1 MYRTRIVTSAAL
13 FAAAGTLAACG
24 GTDVAAPAS
33 AAAASTSGTSVSG
46 NTPGSNTS
54 DGGWGTSGT
63 PGTPGVVSTAGAL
76 AVGVGSTVS
85 AMSLPVLGNTVT
97 RSAGDAIASI
107 STISRAAADAL
118 SDGLGKTGS
127 TPNPVGTTVAGLGE
141 VVGVTANPVEGL
153 AQTIRALGS
162 GPLAPLAPV
171 TTPVGAALD
180 TVAGGLGAAG
190 NTLGATLASGAV
202 QQVTQPLSSAV
213 TPLVITAGQ
222 TTQQIGATTGLGQPV
237 AGLLGQVGTALATTG
252 SRMGSV
258 SSQPAVGAVGAVVGA
273 LGNTVTNAGGL
284 VNYNGPNGVAPIPG
298 MIVSLAGASVA
309 TVQNGPSSGSSASG
323 PLGGVLSGLG
333 STPLGS
339 LTGALGGTTG
349 AGAASPLAPVTNLV
363 STVTGTLGGAAG
375 GGGSSANPLAPVTS
389 LLGGVTGGVGK

>member
-1 MYRTRIVTSAAL
+1 
-13 FAAAGTLAACG
+13 
-24 GTDVAAPAS
+24 
-33 AAAASTSGTSVSG
+33 
-46 NTPGSNTS
+46 
-54 DGGWGTSGT
+54 
-63 PGTPGVVSTAGAL
+63 
-76 AVGVGSTVS
+76 
-85 AMSLPVLGNTVT
+85 
-97 RSAGDAIASI
+97 
-107 STISRAAADAL
+107 
-118 SDGLGKTGS
+118 
-127 TPNPVGTTVAGLGE
+127 PNPVGTTVAGLGE
-141 VVGVTANPVEGL
+141 VVGATANPVEGL

-171 TTPVGAALD
+171 TTPVGAVLD

-190 NTLGATLASGAV
+190 NTVGATLASGAV

-222 TTQQIGATTGLGQPV
+222 ATQQIGATTGLGQPV

-339 LTGALGGTTG
+339 LTGALGG
-349 AGAASPLAPVTNLV
+349 
-363 STVTGTLGGAAG
+363 
-375 GGGSSANPLAPVTS
+375 
-389 LLGGVTGGVGK
+389 

>member
-13 FAAAGTLAACG
+13 LAAAGMLTACG

-33 AAAASTSGTSVSG
+33 AAASTSGATSAG

-63 PGTPGVVSTAGAL
+63 PGTRGVVSTAGAL

-97 RSAGDAIASI
+97 RSAGDTISSI

-127 TPNPVGTTVAGLGE
+127 TSNPVGTTVAGLGE
-141 VVGVTANPVEGL
+141 VVGTTAIPVTGL

-171 TTPVGAALD
+171 TTPVGAVLD

-190 NTLGATLASGAV
+190 NTVGATLASGAV
-202 QQVTQPLSSAV
+202 QQVTQPLSSVV
-213 TPLVITAGQ
+213 TPLVITADQ
-222 TTQQIGATTGLGQPV
+222 ATQQIGATTGLGQPV

-252 SRMGSV
+252 SRMGAV
-258 SSQPAVGAVGAVVGA
+258 SSQPAVGSVGALVGA

-298 MIVSLAGASVA
+298 LIVSLAGASVA
-309 TVQNGPSSGSSASG
+309 TVQNGPSGGSSTSG

-349 AGAASPLAPVTNLV
+349 AGAASPLGPVTNLV
-363 STVTGTLGGAAG
+363 STVTGTLAGAAG
-375 GGGSSANPLAPVTS
+375 GAGSSANSLMPVTS